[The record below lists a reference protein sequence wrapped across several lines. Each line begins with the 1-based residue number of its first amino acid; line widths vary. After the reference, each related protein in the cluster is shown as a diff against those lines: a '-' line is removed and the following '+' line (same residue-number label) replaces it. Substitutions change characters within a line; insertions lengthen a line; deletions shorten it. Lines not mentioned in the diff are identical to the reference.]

1 MPSLDTTNWILGV
14 MAVTSAAQ
22 FLMLL
27 VGAIWVA
34 RRIAA
39 LQDTVTK
46 TIARFE
52 ADLHLSEITT
62 RVSGFADDVRRVAER
77 LDRVGKEVERATHI
91 AQGALSLA
99 GAEVERA
106 TRGVRMAFD
115 AVEGGV
121 RQAARV
127 GAGVR
132 AGIRELFSRRT
143 NGLNHLEEESGG
155 RHRAVRSEGVSET
168 GRGAARPPQSHG
180 AAALNQLDQH
190 RHDGEHQ
197 QQVDE
202 AAQRVRS

>member
-14 MAVTSAAQ
+14 MAFTSAAQ
-22 FLMLL
+22 FLILL
-27 VGAIWVA
+27 GGAIWVA

-39 LQDTVTK
+39 LQNTVTT
-46 TIARFE
+46 TIERFE
-52 ADLHLSEITT
+52 ANHLPQITT

-77 LDRVGKEVERATHI
+77 LDHVAKEVERATHI

-106 TRGVRMAFD
+106 TRGVRLAFD

-143 NGLNHLEEESGG
+143 NGLELLEEEDAIA
-155 RHRAVRSEGVSET
+155 RFDA
-168 GRGAARPPQSHG
+168 GA
-180 AAALNQLDQH
+180 
-190 RHDGEHQ
+190 
-197 QQVDE
+197 
-202 AAQRVRS
+202 

>member
-27 VGAIWVA
+27 VGAVWVA

-39 LQDTVTK
+39 LQDTVTT

-52 ADLHLSEITT
+52 ANHLSQLTT
-62 RVSGFADDVRRVAER
+62 RVAGFTDDVRRVAER
-77 LDRVGKEVERATHI
+77 LDHVAKEVERATHL
-91 AQGALSLA
+91 AKGAFSLA

-106 TRGVRMAFD
+106 TRGVRLAFD

-143 NGLNHLEEESGG
+143 NGLDLLEEENAIA
-155 RHRAVRSEGVSET
+155 RFDA
-168 GRGAARPPQSHG
+168 GA
-180 AAALNQLDQH
+180 
-190 RHDGEHQ
+190 
-197 QQVDE
+197 
-202 AAQRVRS
+202 